1 MRRPHRKAHRLI
13 WPALA
18 LAVAFGFIMALV
30 LRAPA
35 EPLAPPTTE
44 TRR

>member
-18 LAVAFGFIMALV
+18 LALAFGFVMALV
-30 LRAPA
+30 LRPPA
-35 EPLAPPTTE
+35 EPLPPPPAE

>member
-13 WPALA
+13 WPVLA
-18 LAVAFGFIMALV
+18 LVLAFGFVMALM

-35 EPLAPPTTE
+35 EPLALPQTE

>member
-13 WPALA
+13 WPVLA
-18 LAVAFGFIMALV
+18 LLVAFGFVMALV

-35 EPLAPPTTE
+35 EPLTPPPTE

>member
-13 WPALA
+13 WPVLA
-18 LAVAFGFIMALV
+18 LAVAFGFVLALV

-35 EPLAPPTTE
+35 APLAPPPTE

>member
-1 MRRPHRKAHRLI
+1 MRRPHRKVHRLI
-13 WPALA
+13 WPVLV
-18 LAVAFGFIMALV
+18 LAVAFGFVMALV

-35 EPLAPPTTE
+35 EPLTPPPTE

>member
-18 LAVAFGFIMALV
+18 LLVALGFVMALV

-35 EPLAPPTTE
+35 EPLATPPMDS
-44 TRR
+44 RR

>member
-13 WPALA
+13 WPVLV
-18 LAVAFGFIMALV
+18 LLVAFGFVMALV

-35 EPLAPPTTE
+35 EPLAPPLME

>member
-13 WPALA
+13 WPVLA
-18 LAVAFGFIMALV
+18 LVVAFGFVMALV

-35 EPLAPPTTE
+35 EPLAPPPTE
-44 TRR
+44 MRR

>member
-13 WPALA
+13 WPVLA
-18 LAVAFGFIMALV
+18 LAVAFGFVMALV

-35 EPLAPPTTE
+35 EPFTPQPTE

>member
-18 LAVAFGFIMALV
+18 LLVAFGFVMALV
-30 LRAPA
+30 LRAPD
-35 EPLAPPTTE
+35 EPLTPPPTE

>member
-1 MRRPHRKAHRLI
+1 MRRPHRKAHRLN
-13 WPALA
+13 WPVLA
-18 LAVAFGFIMALV
+18 LVVAFSFVIALV

-35 EPLAPPTTE
+35 EPLAPPPTE

>member
-13 WPALA
+13 WPMLA
-18 LAVAFGFIMALV
+18 LIVAFGFVMALV
-30 LRAPA
+30 LRPPV
-35 EPLAPPTTE
+35 EPLTPPPTE

>member
-13 WPALA
+13 WPVLA
-18 LAVAFGFIMALV
+18 LVVALGFVMALI

-35 EPLAPPTTE
+35 EPLAPPPTE
-44 TRR
+44 TLR